1 MPMSCWHCF
10 RSLLA
15 LLLVSCVVVPLHAE
29 ALLTPEEE
37 QMRSA
42 GFDALFNMDYQTAL
56 KHFEDMQKAA
66 PAEPAGPIYTAN
78 AIWLQY
84 LASLRRLQTNVYN
97 RNNSFFDE
105 KANDSVDPKVDAEFS
120 KQLARGAGL
129 AENLLKT
136 DKKNKKGLYYLGIAK
151 NIQAGYEATV
161 KRSFFSALKNGSK
174 GVGLHRDLI
183 NVDPS
188 FIDASLSVGMY
199 EYVVGSL
206 PFAVKIVVFLGGVHG
221 SKKDG
226 LRMLENVAE
235 NGNYGKHEART
246 LLVMLYNREKRMED
260 ALRMLDELSASFP
273 RNSLFKLERA
283 STLAQISHLKASAQA
298 FDELLA
304 DEAAM
309 KYMADLIHYQYAEA
323 LMSGRLWK
331 RAREQYT
338 AAYQA
343 ESAPAALK
351 TMAHLGAGKC
361 LDAEGQHEAA
371 VVEYQLVLKQRKI
384 FDAQDQANE
393 YLKKPY
399 EP

>member
-1 MPMSCWHCF
+1 MRMSFWNCFRNFLILLLMSCGL
-10 RSLLA
+10 S
-15 LLLVSCVVVPLHAE
+15 LHAQG
-29 ALLTPEEE
+29 LLTPELE
-37 QMRSA
+37 QLRAA
-42 GFDALFNMDYQTAL
+42 GFDALFNMDYEGAL
-56 KHFEDMQKAA
+56 QNFEAMQKAA

-78 AIWLQY
+78 AIWLKY

-120 KQLARGAGL
+120 KQLTRGVDL
-129 AENLLKT
+129 AENLLNK
-136 DKKNKKGLYYLGIAK
+136 DKKNKTGLYYLGIAK

-161 KRSFFSALKNGSK
+161 KRSFFAALRNGSK
-174 GVGLHRDLI
+174 GVGLHRDLLKI
-183 NVDPS
+183 DPN
-188 FIDASLSVGMY
+188 FIDANLSVGMY

-206 PFAVKIVVFLGGVHG
+206 PLAVKIVVFLGGVHG
-221 SKKDG
+221 SKNDG
-226 LRMLENVAE
+226 LQMLENVAE
-235 NGNYGKHEART
+235 NGIYGKHEART
-246 LLVMLYNREKRMED
+246 LLVMLYNREKRLDD
-260 ALRMLDELSASFP
+260 ALRMLDELSNSFP

-283 STLAQISHLKASAQA
+283 STLAQNSHLKASAEA
-298 FDELLA
+298 FDQLLA

-338 AAYQA
+338 AAYQS
-343 ESAPAALK
+343 ESAPASLK

-361 LDAEGQHEAA
+361 LDADGQHEAA
-371 VVEYQLVLKQRKI
+371 VVEYQFVLKQRKI
-384 FDAQDQANE
+384 FDAQDQAKE

-399 EP
+399 AP